1 MPNMNP
7 SAPIS
12 RLLSLPYEIRMQIW
26 QYAIPR
32 DTELSICPCLHRP
45 PLASETAACCCQ
57 DGNTLVTQEPL
68 PNDNTLSLANHDRSS
83 PTPIFLRGPEDLI
96 SELPLTCRQ
105 TLIDTQGIVQ
115 QPKHLTLCSPECLTS
130 LLSALAPMQLAII
143 SNITIAVDLRAFRA
157 PPESGRL
164 ASFQA
169 IWQHLHDER
178 WETHRAIMKIY
189 FASLM
194 ESLNAAII
202 KPELDFYPLGI
213 TPGRPYYYQNKKYA
227 RLLRDARNS
236 GAGHDRLM
244 KAMVE
249 SARKNK
255 IWLGRE
261 PNMMLRLGP

>member
-1 MPNMNP
+1 
-7 SAPIS
+7 
-12 RLLSLPYEIRMQIW
+12 
-26 QYAIPR
+26 
-32 DTELSICPCLHRP
+32 
-45 PLASETAACCCQ
+45 
-57 DGNTLVTQEPL
+57 
-68 PNDNTLSLANHDRSS
+68 
-83 PTPIFLRGPEDLI
+83 
-96 SELPLTCRQ
+96 
-105 TLIDTQGIVQ
+105 
-115 QPKHLTLCSPECLTS
+115 
-130 LLSALAPMQLAII
+130 
-143 SNITIAVDLRAFRA
+143 
-157 PPESGRL
+157 
-164 ASFQA
+164 
-169 IWQHLHDER
+169 
-178 WETHRAIMKIY
+178 MKIY